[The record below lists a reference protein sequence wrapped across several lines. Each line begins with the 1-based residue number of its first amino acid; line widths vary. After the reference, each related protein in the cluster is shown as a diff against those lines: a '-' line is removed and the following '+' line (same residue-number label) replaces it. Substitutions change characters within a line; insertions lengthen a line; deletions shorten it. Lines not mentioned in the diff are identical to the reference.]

1 MARQKLYKK
10 LSVLFYDKDK
20 EIIDGLER
28 LSVMTEDSMSKIV
41 KSLIAQELERIQEK

>member
-28 LSVMTEDSMSKIV
+28 LSVKKDDNMSRYV
-41 KSLIAQELERIQEK
+41 KRMIIEELKKQEK